1 MVSDTAYLYTRASQL
16 HSLIIK
22 DPTDEP
28 ISATWRLCVM
38 GTSLEFTFRAT
49 VTERDMT
56 LTRKPRYLP
65 LSRLHYTIVSI
76 LQRYLYKYQDQW
88 RNISQENN

>member
-1 MVSDTAYLYTRASQL
+1 
-16 HSLIIK
+16 
-22 DPTDEP
+22 
-28 ISATWRLCVM
+28 M

-65 LSRLHYTIVSI
+65 LSRLHYTIISI